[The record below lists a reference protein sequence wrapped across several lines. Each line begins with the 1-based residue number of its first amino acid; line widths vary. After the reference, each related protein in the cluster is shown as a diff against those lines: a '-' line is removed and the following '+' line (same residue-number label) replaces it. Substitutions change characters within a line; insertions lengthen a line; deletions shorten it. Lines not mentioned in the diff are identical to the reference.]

1 MKLPSGR
8 NGSWEEM
15 LHNVTGPGKNV
26 VVLLKNLRYHPDY
39 MMRRYPTRAVGVVYD
54 PKAESYGNYVP
65 SIIPLRYD
73 LFLFFDK
80 THALHPLALAADVTE
95 TPDTYPWGV

>member
-1 MKLPSGR
+1 
-8 NGSWEEM
+8 
-15 LHNVTGPGKNV
+15 
-26 VVLLKNLRYHPDY
+26 
-39 MMRRYPTRAVGVVYD
+39 VVYD